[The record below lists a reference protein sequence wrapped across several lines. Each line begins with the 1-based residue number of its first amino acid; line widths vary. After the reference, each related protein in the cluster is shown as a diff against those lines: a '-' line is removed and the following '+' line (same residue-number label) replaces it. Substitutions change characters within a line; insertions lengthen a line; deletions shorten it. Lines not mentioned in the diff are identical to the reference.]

1 MFKKITTVVALA
13 AMAICVGFAQNAS
26 DFKEVSDSLT
36 TLVRARTTV
45 AQRIR
50 IDNVELRT
58 VKKVKYVDIHFTNT
72 LSDFHWSE
80 ADVAKLRSDIESL
93 MPEAYKDCKLGELYW
108 KNVNV
113 KDLITPDLASDGQP
127 VAASYTFKDPL
138 KDKKTVPFVEKVNA
152 EKYAKGLS
160 GRNIAIWQSHGRYYE
175 QNTHRWEWQ
184 RAPLHTTVEDM
195 YTQSYVIPF
204 LIPMLENAGAY
215 VLTPRERDT
224 NREEIIADNDPAFSE
239 ERGAL
244 DRKAGT
250 YTEKGVWT
258 DAGQGFADA
267 KKTYFIP
274 DNPFTMGTA
283 RQANCIAAGKGEE
296 ASATWSAS
304 FDKRG
309 DYAVYIS
316 YKSLPNSTKYA
327 HYTVNH
333 MGGSS
338 EFTVN
343 QQMGGGTW
351 IYLGTF
357 EFDKEG
363 SVTVDNVTP
372 EGKKLVRKSVVTA
385 DGVKIGGGMGK
396 VARGMDDEPV
406 ETYRTSGLPAFT
418 EGAMYW
424 MQTAGVDT
432 SVYMKWD
439 RDYTNDYACR
449 GPWVNMMKNE
459 KKVPFDLS
467 FAFHSDA
474 GSNMNDDIVG
484 VLSIYTLLS
493 EDSRKFPDGRDRMAN
508 RLLADYVQDQIIR
521 DVRDKY
527 EPLFSKRYLW
537 DRSYSESRT
546 PEVPAMLLELLSHH
560 NFADMKYGLDPSFRF
575 TVSRAIYK
583 GMLKFFSSTYGAP
596 YVVQPLPV
604 NSFSVRFGENGT
616 ALLNWKETVDT
627 KEPTATPTSYTVYTR
642 IDGGAFDEGKSV
654 QGTSANIAI
663 EAGHIYSFKVVAVN
677 EGGKSFPSEI
687 LSIGIPSE
695 VKGPQVL
702 VVNNF
707 DRVSAPAWYES
718 QDIAGF
724 APNIDMGVP
733 YLHEINFIGDVYQ
746 HVRRLPW
753 TDDDN
758 PGFGSVHP
766 DKAGMVIAG
775 NTFDYPYIH
784 GKALMALGR
793 PFCSE
798 NHKVFEQN
806 GAGNGI
812 KTVDL
817 ICGKQVSTM
826 QGRGAVENRFQVFT
840 PALQDAISQFTSN
853 GGNLIVSG
861 ANIAT
866 DVWESVY
873 HNIVVDEEYTK
884 ATKKWVEET
893 LGYTWLTSYGCYT
906 GEIEPY
912 YNKVQNFKGITVMPF
927 YDKINETSYCV
938 ENADGI
944 NPASDKSQIVLRYTG
959 ESVPAA
965 IVYKAETYKV
975 ASFGFPIEVLKND
988 KDIEAVFRNSF
999 EFFEK

>member
-1 MFKKITTVVALA
+1 MFKKILTSVALCATVCCASYAQTA
-13 AMAICVGFAQNAS
+13 A
-26 DFKEVSDSLT
+26 DFKEVCDSLT

-45 AQRIR
+45 AQRLR
-50 IDNVELRT
+50 IDKVETRT
-58 VKKVKYVDIHFTNT
+58 VKKVKYVDIYFTNSM
-72 LSDFHWSE
+72 SDFHWSE
-80 ADVAKLRSDIESL
+80 ADITKLRADIEAL
-93 MPEAYKDCKLGELYW
+93 MPESCKDCKLGELYC
-108 KNVNV
+108 KTVNV
-113 KDLITPDLASDGQP
+113 KDMVTPDLAGDGQP
-127 VAASYTFKDPL
+127 GAYKYRYADPRA
-138 KDKKTVPFVEKVNA
+138 KATPFIEQIGA
-152 EKYAKGLS
+152 DKYAKGMS
-160 GRNIAIWQSHGRYYE
+160 GRYVALWQSHGRYYE

-224 NREEIIADNDPAFSE
+224 NREEIVADNDPAFTG

-250 YTEKGVWT
+250 YTETGVWS
-258 DAGQGFADA
+258 DAGVGFADA

-274 DNPFTMGTA
+274 DNPFIMGTA
-283 RQANCIAAGKGEE
+283 RQANCITAGKGEV
-296 ASATWSAS
+296 AKATWTAPFS
-304 FDKRG
+304 KRG
-309 DYAVYIS
+309 EYAVYIS

-327 HYTVNH
+327 HYTVKH
-333 MGGSS
+333 MGGTS
-338 EFTVN
+338 EFCVN
-343 QQMGGGTW
+343 QQIGGGTW

-363 SVTVDNVTP
+363 SITVDNVTP
-372 EGKKLVRKSVVTA
+372 EGKKLARKSVVTA

-432 SVYMKWD
+432 SIYKAWD
-439 RDYTNDYACR
+439 RDYTNDYASR
-449 GPWVNMMKNE
+449 GAWVKMMKQE
-459 KKVPFDLS
+459 KGVPFDLS
-467 FAFHSDA
+467 LAFHSDA
-474 GSNMNDDIVG
+474 GSNMDDEIVG
-484 VLSIYTLLS
+484 VLSIYTLL
-493 EDSRKFPDGRDRMAN
+493 EDDSRKLPDGKDRMTG
-508 RLLADYVQDQIIR
+508 RLMADLVQDQIITDIR
-521 DVRDKY
+521 DNY

-546 PEVPAMLLELLSHH
+546 TGVPGMLLELLSHH

-575 TVSRAIYK
+575 TVSRAVYK
-583 GMLKFFSSTYGAP
+583 GMLKFLSNMYGTP
-596 YVVQPLPV
+596 YAVQPLPV
-604 NSFSVRFGENGT
+604 NTFSVRFGENGT
-616 ALLNWKETVDT
+616 AALSWKETVDT
-627 KEPTATPTSYTVYTR
+627 KEPTATPQYYIVYTR
-642 IDGGAFDEGKSV
+642 VDGGAFDEGVKV
-654 QGTSANIAI
+654 EGTSANLHID
-663 EAGHIYSFKVVAVN
+663 AGHIYSYKVVAAN

-687 LSIGIPSE
+687 LSIGIPTE
-695 VKGPQVL
+695 VKGSQVL
-702 VVNNF
+702 VINNF

-724 APNIDMGVP
+724 APNVDMGVP
-733 YLHEINFIGDVYQ
+733 YLKEINFIGDVYQ

-775 NTFDYPYIH
+775 NSFDYPYIH

-798 NHKVFEQN
+798 NHKAFEQK

-812 KTVDL
+812 KTIDI

-826 QGRGAVENRFQVFT
+826 QGRGAVPNRFQVF
-840 PALQDAISQFTSN
+840 PQNLQDAISEYTAN
-853 GGNLIVSG
+853 GGNIIISG

-866 DVWESVY
+866 DAWESVY
-873 HNIVVDEEYTK
+873 HNIKVDEEYTK
-884 ATKKWVEET
+884 STQKWIEET
-893 LGYTWLTSYGCYT
+893 LGYKWLTSYGAYT

-912 YNKVQNFKGITVMPF
+912 YNRVQNFEGITVMPF
-927 YDKINETSYCV
+927 YDKVNETSYCV
-938 ENADGI
+938 ENPDGI
-944 NPASDKSQIVLRYTG
+944 NPAGEKSQIVLRYTG

-965 IVYKAETYKV
+965 IVYNAETYKV
-975 ASFGFPIEVLKND
+975 ASFGFPIEVLKNE
-988 KDIEAVFRNSF
+988 KDIEAVFRNSL
-999 EFFEK
+999 EFFAK